1 MMINPGPPPASRHR
15 RQRIPADEVR
25 AKMLTAAR
33 DLVFA
38 SGVTVS
44 LEELRL
50 EDVIRHAGVPR
61 SSVYRIWPYKGD
73 FVDDLLCH
81 LAGPDWFGAAA
92 FDQDTI
98 DLALK
103 VVADHEQM
111 LGTPGGRRA
120 VVLEAARQA
129 VLRNFRAIVTS
140 REWQIYIALVAT
152 ARSARDD
159 EARARIG
166 EALGGSQA
174 AFITRMAEFYQ
185 LMADGLG
192 LRLRSPAYSY
202 THVAAAAGALVEGL
216 ALRQILA
223 EAQRGNPG
231 SRTRQHRH
239 LDLEQL
245 ISSPLPGPGIDG
257 KPAVWSLAA
266 IAFTGILDTF
276 VEPDPNYSPA
286 S

>member
-1 MMINPGPPPASRHR
+1 MMNPGPPPAARHR
-15 RQRIPADEVR
+15 RRRIPTDEVR
-25 AKMLTAAR
+25 TKMLTAAR
-33 DLVFA
+33 DLVLA

-44 LEELRL
+44 LEDLSL

-61 SSVYRIWPYKGD
+61 SSVYRIWSYKGD

-81 LAGPDWFGAAA
+81 MAGPDWFGAAA

-103 VVADHEQM
+103 VAGDHEQM
-111 LGTPGGRRA
+111 LGTPGGRCA
-120 VVLEAARQA
+120 VAMEAARQA
-129 VLRNFRAIVTS
+129 VLRYFRAIVTS

-159 EARARIG
+159 QARARIG
-166 EALGGSQA
+166 AALDSSQA
-174 AFITRMAEFYQ
+174 ASITRMAEFYQ

-202 THVAAAAGALVEGL
+202 THVAAAAAALVEGL

-223 EAQRGNPG
+223 DAQDGSPG
-231 SRTRQHRH
+231 SRTYEHPH

-245 ISSPLPGPGIDG
+245 INSPLPGPGIDG
-257 KPAVWSLAA
+257 RPAVWSLAA
-266 IAFTGILDTF
+266 LAFTGILATF

>member
-1 MMINPGPPPASRHR
+1 MINPGPPPDSRHR

-25 AKMLTAAR
+25 TKMLTAAR

-44 LEELRL
+44 LEELSL

-81 LAGPDWFGAAA
+81 MAGPNWFGAAA
-92 FDQDTI
+92 FDKDTI
-98 DLALK
+98 DLAMK

-111 LGTPGGRRA
+111 LGTPEGRRA

-140 REWQIYIALVAT
+140 QEWQIYIALIAT
-152 ARSARDD
+152 ARSTRDD
-159 EARARIG
+159 EARARIE
-166 EALGGSQA
+166 EALGDSEA
-174 AFITRMAEFYQ
+174 AFITRMADFYQ
-185 LMADGLG
+185 LMGDALG
-192 LRLRSPAYSY
+192 FRLRSPAYSY
-202 THVAAAAGALVEGL
+202 THLAAAAAALVEGL
-216 ALRQILA
+216 ALRQVLA
-223 EAQRGNPG
+223 EARRDNPE
-231 SRTRQHRH
+231 SRTRQHQN
-239 LDLEQL
+239 LDLEKL

-266 IAFTGILDTF
+266 LAFIGILDTF

>member
-1 MMINPGPPPASRHR
+1 MISPGPPPASRHR

-25 AKMLTAAR
+25 TKMLTAAR
-33 DLVFA
+33 DLVLA
-38 SGVTVS
+38 SGVTIS
-44 LEELRL
+44 LEDLSL

-61 SSVYRIWPYKGD
+61 SSVYRVWPYKGD

-81 LAGPDWFGAAA
+81 LARPDWFGAAA
-92 FDQDTI
+92 VDQDTI
-98 DLALK
+98 DLARK
-103 VVADHEQM
+103 VAADHEQM

-120 VVLEAARQA
+120 VALEAARQA
-129 VLRNFRAIVTS
+129 VLRYFRAIVTS

-159 EARARIG
+159 QARARIG
-166 EALGGSQA
+166 AALGGSQA
-174 AFITRMAEFYQ
+174 AFITGMAEFYQ

-202 THVAAAAGALVEGL
+202 THLAAAAAALVEGL

-223 EAQRGNPG
+223 DAQRGNPG
-231 SRTRQHRH
+231 SRSHHPH

-245 ISSPLPGPGIDG
+245 ISAPLPGPGIDG

-266 IAFTGILDTF
+266 LAFTGILDTF
-276 VEPDPNYSPA
+276 VEPDPSYSPA
-286 S
+286 A